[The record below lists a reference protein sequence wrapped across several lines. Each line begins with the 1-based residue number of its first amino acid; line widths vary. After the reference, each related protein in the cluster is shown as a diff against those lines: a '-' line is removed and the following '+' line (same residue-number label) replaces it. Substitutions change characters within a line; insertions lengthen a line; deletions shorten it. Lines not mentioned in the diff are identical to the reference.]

1 MSDKPAKPIFF
12 QPSNIETIDFAMFR
26 WLDET
31 MNVFCNTNKG
41 FEKVPVVWV
50 TGERSAQ
57 LKEKDDVRD
66 IEGTLILPRIT
77 LERKDFEKDPAF
89 RGAVTAHHPNTG
101 DYKGGTF
108 PAFRVINQ
116 RKTSNFANAQ
126 SFRTTKNRVGTGQI
140 NFKTKK
146 KHPTVYTT
154 YHMPQ
159 PTYMKITYEIHI
171 KTEYQQ
177 QINEIMQPFLTYT
190 GHITTFM
197 IEHENHKY
205 ECFFDSSFNQ
215 DNNVSTLN
223 EDERKYESKFSIR
236 CMGYLIGGNKN
247 EKYPFFT
254 KRENA
259 VKFFIGKERTILGED

>member
-101 DYKGGTF
+101 GGGPETGG
-108 PAFRVINQ
+108 RIL
-116 RKTSNFANAQ
+116 
-126 SFRTTKNRVGTGQI
+126 GQI
-140 NFKTKK
+140 SGPLERRAAAAGE
-146 KHPTVYTT
+146 HRPGADPSAQVSDCRRIRVYAGCVGAHR
-154 YHMPQ
+154 Y
-159 PTYMKITYEIHI
+159 IGSF
-171 KTEYQQ
+171 TEHA
-177 QINEIMQPFLTYT
+177 
-190 GHITTFM
+190 G
-197 IEHENHKY
+197 
-205 ECFFDSSFNQ
+205 
-215 DNNVSTLN
+215 
-223 EDERKYESKFSIR
+223 
-236 CMGYLIGGNKN
+236 
-247 EKYPFFT
+247 
-254 KRENA
+254 
-259 VKFFIGKERTILGED
+259 